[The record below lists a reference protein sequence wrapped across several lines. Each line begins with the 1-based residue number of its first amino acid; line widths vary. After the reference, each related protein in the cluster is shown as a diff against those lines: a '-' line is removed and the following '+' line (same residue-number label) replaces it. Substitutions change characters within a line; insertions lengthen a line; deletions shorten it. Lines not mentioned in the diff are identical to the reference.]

1 MKKHLFNKVE
11 KALLSLHGKGLQG
24 YALTRVKQLRGLVCG
39 MIDKKSCHLHALGSG
54 LLQDINHASRET
66 AAKRFV
72 ENQHTDYKVHFLP
85 YLSLLLQSILGKI
98 SKKAAQEAT
107 NHGIVFVIDGSQ
119 IGSKHVALMLCL
131 VYEKRCIPI
140 FWVIKEGKKGH
151 FPTDM
156 HLDLVRKV
164 AALLEPL
171 WNNCAEFGKNETRPA
186 MPITLLG
193 DGEFDSADLQQL
205 CRKELK
211 WNYVFRT
218 ASDTVLYDT
227 ESEQRFQ
234 PKDIVL
240 HKNETFLCFNA
251 VDFSEARLPDVHFL
265 YWHEVAVHEKPVFLV
280 STYEDPFDIIFFY
293 RQRFAIETVFKDL
306 KSRGFNIHQTRLT
319 KAVAIF
325 NLILI
330 AALGYCL
337 LWAFGQQN
345 TQHPDRKKVLRPH
358 KNSPKGK
365 TMELSI
371 FSFALNFIQ
380 YLLIQDK
387 AFDFSF
393 KLE

>member
-1 MKKHLFNKVE
+1 MKKHLFSKIE

-24 YALTRVKQLRGLVCG
+24 YALTRVKQLTGLVCG

-54 LLQDINHASRET
+54 LPQDINHASREI

-72 ENQHTDYKVHFLP
+72 ENQHTDYKVHYLP
-85 YLSLLLQSILGKI
+85 YLSVLLQSIIGKI
-98 SKKAAQEAT
+98 SKKAAQNAT
-107 NHGIVFVIDGSQ
+107 NHGLVFVIDGSQ
-119 IGSKHVALMLCL
+119 IGSKHVGLMLCL

-140 FWVIKEGKKGH
+140 CWVVKEGKKGH
-151 FPTDM
+151 FPTEM
-156 HLDLVRKV
+156 HLELVRK
-164 AALLEPL
+164 AAEILQPIF
-171 WNNCAEFGKNETRPA
+171 NNSTEFGKNEHRPA

-218 ASDTVLYDT
+218 ASDTLLYDT
-227 ESEQRFQ
+227 QTDQRFQ

-240 HKNETFLCFNA
+240 SKKETFQSFNG
-251 VDFSEARLPDVHFL
+251 VDFSAQRLPDVHFL
-265 YWHEVAVHEKPVFLV
+265 YWHEVTIHEKPIFLV
-280 STYEDPFDIIFFY
+280 SNYDDPFDIIFFY

-306 KSRGFNIHQTRLT
+306 KSRGFNIHETRLT
-319 KAVAIF
+319 KTIAIF

-358 KNSPKGK
+358 KNKPEAN
-365 TMELSI
+365 TVELSI
-371 FSFALNFIQ
+371 FSFALIFIR
-380 YLLIQDK
+380 YLLDEHK
-387 AFDFSF
+387 AFDLSF
-393 KLE
+393 KFE